1 MNVGRTSES
10 AGSSSSTWIRLSV
23 ARTWAAFSAPLVLVA
38 VVFLVIFPWHIVNR
52 TLPIWDEA
60 EFVLTAQKIA
70 DSFHQSVLEGF
81 KALYFERG
89 WRPIS
94 FPAISAPFFLL
105 TGGRILLSV
114 GLVQLC
120 GALMLAAYI
129 YRILRLE
136 LSVNRSLIGALFVTS
151 AGWLVTFS
159 MSYYSE
165 FVWLALTA
173 ATSFYLLVA
182 TARASL
188 RQYLVAGIGL
198 GLMGTVRPIETVVLS
213 ALPGAALLARE
224 WVRGA
229 INKRDLGWFS
239 IQLGAVGATVGALI
253 VPEPQLYVAAGCGVV
268 ALAII
273 LARRAFVGSPVLS
286 SFVVA
291 ESIALAWNVPSM
303 RTLYLWAHETS
314 FGPMAQVMDQSFRG
328 LSPMAVFIELAQRYS
343 PVSLLVLVAVS
354 LLAIAELIRSHVNL
368 YDSKRLTVTVA
379 AVLML
384 APMLVLYSITG
395 TSDFRRIMPAMLL
408 LYVALAGL
416 ALSPGGALPRVRT
429 GVVLLLM
436 IAQVTTAAANGL
448 AIHTPMLLR
457 LQEFLGPSRWP
468 ATGRDPN
475 TPVLEGILALGIKR
489 GNIAAYTYCYR
500 DYGTCAQRNI
510 PPFEP
515 SALGT
520 LARERHL
527 PIGVHFIGDLDF
539 SKPDSL
545 AAQIMARDFQYV
557 LVDMFD
563 SPAVVNRAD
572 PYTQHTEN
580 FISLERGSLP
590 PGLTSMG
597 CFSTANRPI
606 CVLRIERP

>member
-1 MNVGRTSES
+1 MNVELTR
-10 AGSSSSTWIRLSV
+10 GSGGNSSSTLTGLSI
-23 ARTWAAFSAPLVLVA
+23 ARTWAASCAPLVLVA
-38 VVFLVIFPWHIVNR
+38 MVFLVIFPWHIVNR

-60 EFVLTAQKIA
+60 DFVLTAQRIA
-70 DSFHQSVLEGF
+70 DSFHQSILEGF
-81 KALYFERG
+81 KALYLERG

-94 FPAISAPFFLL
+94 FPSMSAPFFLL

-120 GALMLAAYI
+120 GALILAVYV
-129 YRILRLE
+129 YRILHLE
-136 LSVNRSLIGALFVTS
+136 LSANRSLIGALFVTS

-165 FVWLALTA
+165 FVWLSLTA
-173 ATSFYLLVA
+173 ATFFYLSVA
-182 TARASL
+182 AARASL
-188 RQYLVAGIGL
+188 KHYLVAGIWF

-213 ALPGAALLARE
+213 TLPGAALLARE

-229 INKRDLGWFS
+229 IKKRDFIWFS
-239 IQLGAVGATVGALI
+239 IQLVVAGAAVGALLVS
-253 VPEPQLYVAAGCGVV
+253 EPQSYVAAGCGIV

-273 LARRAFVGSPVLS
+273 LARRAFVSSPILS
-286 SFVVA
+286 FFVVA

-314 FGPMAQVMDQSFRG
+314 FGAMAQVMDQSFRG
-328 LSPMAVFIELAQRYS
+328 LSPLAIFIELAQRYS
-343 PVSLLVLVAVS
+343 PLDLLVLFAVS
-354 LLAIAELIRSHVNL
+354 LPAIAGLIRSRVNL
-368 YDSKRLTVTVA
+368 DYSKPIAVTAA

-384 APMLVLYSITG
+384 APMLVLYSVTG

-408 LYVALAGL
+408 LYVGLVGL
-416 ALSPGGALPRVRT
+416 ALSPIGLLPRVRT
-429 GVVLLLM
+429 SVLLVLTV
-436 IAQVTTAAANGL
+436 AQVMTAAANGF
-448 AIHTPMLLR
+448 AIRPPVLLR
-457 LQEFLGPSRWP
+457 VQQFLGPLRFP

-475 TPVLEGILALGIKR
+475 VPVLEGILGLGITS

-500 DYGTCAQRNI
+500 DYGTCTQRNI

-545 AAQIMARDFQYV
+545 AAQIAARDFQYV

-563 SPAVVNRAD
+563 SPEVVNRAD
-572 PYTQHTEN
+572 PYTLHTEH
-580 FISLERGSLP
+580 FIALERGSLP
-590 PGLTSMG
+590 HGLTSTG
-597 CFSTANRPI
+597 CFSTVNRPI
-606 CVLRIERP
+606 CVLKVQQP